1 VCSKRE
7 HRTHS
12 GTRVARSVRRLVAGC
27 AAGCGCLDSAR
38 CAAGCSIRHLADSA
52 ADAADLNAHPL
63 SPRQEDLE
71 VRRSVSSLRSIC
83 SGLAPSA
90 DHDSEVAIH
99 AACFVEAH
107 LSKPK
112 AVRKHTAHS
121 PSTGR
126 GRRARRPPVPCQPAS
141 QQRPR
146 RSLPTTHEPPLSMFS
161 RR

>member
-1 VCSKRE
+1 MLQRPGHAQTPPYPHVFTKINTNNKGLVGGSKRE

-71 VRRSVSSLRSIC
+71 VRRSVNSLRSIC

-99 AACFVEAH
+99 AGRLIRLKQTQTE
-107 LSKPK
+107 
-112 AVRKHTAHS
+112 TA
-121 PSTGR
+121 GR
-126 GRRARRPPVPCQPAS
+126 Y
-141 QQRPR
+141 
-146 RSLPTTHEPPLSMFS
+146 EI
-161 RR
+161 

>member
-52 ADAADLNAHPL
+52 AEAADLNAHPL
-63 SPRQEDLE
+63 SPRPEDLE
-71 VRRSVSSLRSIC
+71 VRRSVNSLRSIC

-99 AACFVEAH
+99 AAW
-107 LSKPK
+107 PQN
-112 AVRKHTAHS
+112 RD
-121 PSTGR
+121 
-126 GRRARRPPVPCQPAS
+126 
-141 QQRPR
+141 
-146 RSLPTTHEPPLSMFS
+146 
-161 RR
+161 

>member
-1 VCSKRE
+1 MNVAAARARSTPPSPPCIYIKINTDNIVQHPLEGLVGGSKRE

-71 VRRSVSSLRSIC
+71 VRRSVNSLRSIC

-99 AACFVEAH
+99 AA
-107 LSKPK
+107 
-112 AVRKHTAHS
+112 S
-121 PSTGR
+121 PLGI
-126 GRRARRPPVPCQPAS
+126 
-141 QQRPR
+141 
-146 RSLPTTHEPPLSMFS
+146 PTHYSS
-161 RR
+161 S